1 MAYTIK
7 LGAFAKLE
15 NSTARPASSSWAEY
29 SVTLKSGA
37 DFTDPVLSIAAD
49 FSVIYSCNYAVFLNR
64 YYWITDIRVERTG
77 YCIITLHCDVLA
89 TYKTIIGNT
98 NLYIL
103 RSSAVY
109 DGRIKDTFYPVLASA
124 RYNTQEED
132 PNTLPLDYSNGYYL
146 VNIAGTQTQNSTLVQ
161 LTPANY
167 KALIAN
173 LYSQI
178 DGFQLEDVINNVVK
192 RFGGNPQALLNSV
205 MWFPFAFVSATNTDR
220 IYIGSWDSGVNG
232 NVLVN
237 PMKFFGRISWPL
249 IKHPSAA
256 TRGAYLNLQP
266 YINYTLFLP
275 GAGAVNL
282 DTTKMLEAT
291 HIFVSRLVD
300 GFTGQI
306 KYMVNCGT
314 SSGPTTQ
321 DPILANVTGQYGV
334 PIRVQGSDNTGS
346 VIAGALS
353 TAGSVAAAIATGGAA
368 LPIIG
373 AVTAGIGTIDS
384 AMSGAA
390 FSSDNGGGIVNI
402 YQQPVRLN
410 TAYYDIANEDNAQ
423 HGRPFMTVQQPS
435 QIPGYMMVYDG
446 FVKISGPLPEQQ
458 EIKRYLEGGFYYE

>member
-49 FSVIYSCNYAVFLNR
+49 FSIIYSCNYAVFLNR

-98 NLYIL
+98 DLYIL
-103 RSSAVY
+103 RSSTAYNGAV
-109 DGRIKDTFYPVLASA
+109 KDNFYPVLASA
-124 RYNTQEED
+124 RYNSQMED

-146 VNIAGTQTQNSTLVQ
+146 INIAGTQTANGTLIQ
-161 LTPANY
+161 LTPPNY
-167 KALIAN
+167 KALIAA

-192 RFGGNPQALLNSV
+192 RFGGNPQALLTSV
-205 MWFPFAFVSATNTDR
+205 MWFPFSFVRPTNSDPV
-220 IYIGSWDSGVNG
+220 YIGSWNSGING

-237 PMKFFGRISWPL
+237 PMKFMPQIVWPI
-249 IKHPSAA
+249 IKHPDAA
-256 TRGAYLNLQP
+256 TRGAYLNTQP

-282 DTTKMLEAT
+282 DTTKMLNAT
-291 HIFVSRLVD
+291 NIYISRLVD

-306 KYMVNCGT
+306 KYMVVAGNT
-314 SSGPTTQ
+314 AQ
-321 DPILANVTGQYGV
+321 DPVLANVTGQYGV

-373 AVTAGIGTIDS
+373 AATAGIGTIDS
-384 AMSGAA
+384 AMAGAA
-390 FSSDNGGGIVNI
+390 FSSESGGGIVNL
-402 YQQPVRLN
+402 YQQPVRLD
-410 TAYYDIANEDNAQ
+410 TAYYDIAAEDNAQ
-423 HGRPFMTVQQPS
+423 HGRPLMSVQKPS
-435 QIPGYMMVYDG
+435 TIPGFLMVYDG
-446 FVKISGPLPEQQ
+446 YVKISGPLPEQQ
-458 EIKRYLEGGFYYE
+458 EIKRYLESGFFYE